1 MKYYTT
7 DKEAF
12 LEQIK
17 YSFELFKE
25 KNGRYPLSYEVKVG
39 GPYSFPST
47 KTIDRHFGGM
57 KALRK
62 LLGLETIDYT
72 SGHNRSK
79 QLKQSILPRFIESE
93 AVFYNDLLKFFEG
106 ENIHKQETYKA
117 NSNTRSDFIVNTE
130 QGKLGIDIFHANNY
144 FSLSGCINSKL
155 KKLKSITDTD
165 IYLVSVADTITSE
178 DIQNYTERK
187 KEPINSNIKLFTKKD
202 FLKYLQDNM
211 NKI

>member
-7 DKEAF
+7 NKEAF

-25 KNGRYPLSYEVKVG
+25 KNGRYPLSYEVVVG
-39 GPYSFPST
+39 GPYSFPSA

-62 LLGLETIDYT
+62 LLGLETTDYT
-72 SGHNRSK
+72 AGPNRSK
-79 QLKQSILPRFIESE
+79 ELKEVILPRFIESE
-93 AVFYNDLLKFFEG
+93 AVFYNDLLKFFDG
-106 ENIHKQETYKA
+106 ENIHGQQTYKA
-117 NSNTRSDFIVNTE
+117 NSNVRSDFIVNTKN
-130 QGKLGIDIFHANNY
+130 GKLGIDIFHANNY

-155 KKLKSITDTD
+155 KKLKPITDTD

-178 DIQNYTERK
+178 DIKKYTERK
-187 KEPINSNIKLFTKKD
+187 KGPMNSNIKLFTKKD
-202 FLKYLQDNM
+202 FLKYLQDNL
-211 NKI
+211 NEI